1 MYLDDEA
8 IEFAFSGTDF
18 TNIGEDDNALF
29 DFSNLTIIFRG
40 IYKSEDVNGANSI
53 VIRLDVS
60 NRRRTEIWLCYSLLL
75 NNAENYI
82 DNYYLIQPEQKQEI
96 DIWVE
101 DYDVAYSHNRRAR
114 AHFVL
119 EDGRRRILGRCN
131 SICIDYNI
139 FSGRYR
145 YKKFDNFSKGQ
156 RRHYREL
163 EIHINQLASRPFF
176 SSNWSDMYIYKTIP
190 VIITNCTDRHR
201 SFKIETLEFDGKSPE
216 EIIGLNSLADVISI
230 SEWGSYE
237 FSIVISSNDY
247 MLGEAKLYF
256 NFTDI
261 ATNNRYINEYTY
273 NEESQICKIDHSF
286 VFIHDR
292 YVPVDRQIGE

>member
-8 IEFAFSGTDF
+8 LEFAFPGTGF
-18 TNIGEDDNALF
+18 TNIGEDDNTLF

-40 IYKSEDVNGANSI
+40 IYKSEDVIGAKSI
-53 VIRLDVS
+53 VIRLEVS
-60 NRRRTEIWLCYSLLL
+60 NRRRKEIWLCYSLLL

-82 DNYYLIQPEQKQEI
+82 DDYYLIQPEQKQEI

-101 DYDVAYSHNRRAR
+101 DYDVAHTHNHRAR

-131 SICIDYNI
+131 SICVDYNI
-139 FSGRYR
+139 FSGRYQ
-145 YKKFDNFSKGQ
+145 YKKFENFSKGQ
-156 RRHYREL
+156 RRRYREL
-163 EIHINQLASRPFF
+163 EIHINKMAYRPFY
-176 SSNWSDMYIYKTIP
+176 SSNRSDMYLYQTIP

-201 SFKIETLEFDGKSPE
+201 SFKIETLEFNGKSPE
-216 EIIGLNSLADVISI
+216 EIIGLSSLSDVISI
-230 SEWGSYE
+230 SEWGSCE
-237 FSIVISSNDY
+237 FNIVISSNDY
-247 MLGEAKLYF
+247 WLDGAKLYF

-273 NEESQICKIDHSF
+273 SEESQICKIDHSF
-286 VFIHDR
+286 VFIHGR
-292 YVPVDRQIGE
+292 YIPVDR